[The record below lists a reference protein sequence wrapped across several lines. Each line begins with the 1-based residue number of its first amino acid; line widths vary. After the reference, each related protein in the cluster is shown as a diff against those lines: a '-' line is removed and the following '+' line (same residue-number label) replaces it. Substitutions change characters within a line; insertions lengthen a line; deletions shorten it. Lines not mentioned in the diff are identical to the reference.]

1 MSEILNGLNEQQI
14 KAVTYD
20 QGPLLVLAGPGAGK
34 TTVLTRRIA
43 YILSKSKGEHFKVL
57 ALTFTNK
64 AAKEMKERVEELVG
78 EEAKRVF
85 IGTFHSF
92 SHGLIR
98 AYGNYIGISP
108 DSVIYDKPG
117 DYIQLLIDGVRKR
130 VDNERK
136 GDVEPTILSE
146 KYRDVT
152 IIEETM
158 PDFYYTIIKLKNRSI
173 FHDDLS
179 YLRKMQPEELG
190 LIYEI
195 YSNELK
201 NASALDFPDLIL
213 YANKLLKEKP
223 FILKQVQK
231 IYKHVLIDE
240 GQDTNKSQFELITTI
255 CGDYFWN
262 LFIVADEDQLIF
274 EWNDARFEYLVSLI
288 EKYKAETIQ
297 LYESYRCPPQV
308 LKAAYRLII
317 HNKRRIE
324 TKEELLPKR
333 GETDESIM
341 VNPPFENQDDEAR
354 FVCNKIKDLNRYTDT
369 CVISR
374 NRYLRENIR
383 KELDEL
389 SIPYYMPIGQ
399 ERFLTREMN
408 LIITLMRLVF
418 NEDDKVRLYYI
429 CEYFEVAYERIM
441 ERGKEKTLLQNLI
454 DVAKKN
460 PELENITTILNVFR
474 NNKNNFKTYYEKL
487 KEVIIEINVKDEDL
501 SEDFEKHPKTSEN
514 TTKIYKEENGTMS
527 KSKSS
532 YEDLSEDIKLF
543 EETYQHYTYDR
554 KPEEKGLG
562 DFLNYMSLSP
572 KKDLRNKGVALLTG
586 HAAKGLEFDF
596 VFLISLNQGIFPDY
610 RAKGGSSALEEE
622 RRNCFMAITRTK
634 EKLFISYT
642 RFKNTR
648 YGLRQHEPSQF
659 LKEMGY

>member
-1 MSEILNGLNEQQI
+1 MSEILTGLNEQQI

-43 YILSKSKGEHFKVL
+43 YVIGKSKGEHFKVL

-64 AAKEMKERVEELVG
+64 AAKEMKEKVEDLVG

-92 SHGLIR
+92 SHELIR
-98 AYGNYIGISP
+98 AYGSYIGISP
-108 DSVIYDKPG
+108 DFVIYDKPE
-117 DYIQLLIDGVRKR
+117 DSIKLLIDGIRKR
-130 VDNERK
+130 VDNELK

-146 KYRDVT
+146 KYRDKT

-158 PDFYYTIIKLKNRSI
+158 PDFYYTIIKLKNRLI

-179 YLRKMQPEELG
+179 HVGKGQSEELG
-190 LIYEI
+190 LIFDI
-195 YSNELK
+195 YGNELK
-201 NASALDFPDLIL
+201 KASALDFPDLIL

-255 CGDYFWN
+255 CGEDFRN

-274 EWNDARFEYLVSLI
+274 EWNDARFEYLLSLKN
-288 EKYKAETIQ
+288 KYSAETIQ
-297 LYESYRCPPQV
+297 LYESYRCPHQV
-308 LKAAYRLII
+308 LKVANRLIK
-317 HNKRRIE
+317 HNRIRIE

-341 VNPPFENQDDEAR
+341 VNPPFENQDEEAR
-354 FVCNKIKDLNRYTDT
+354 FVCNKIKELNRYTNT

-374 NRYLRENIR
+374 NRYLLENIR
-383 KELDEL
+383 KRLDAL

-408 LIITLMRLVF
+408 LIITLLRLVF
-418 NEDDKVRLYYI
+418 NENDKVRLYYL

-441 ERGKEKTLLQNLI
+441 EGEKEKTLLQNLI
-454 DVAKKN
+454 DAAKTN
-460 PELENITTILNVFR
+460 PELESIISILDKFR
-474 NNKNNFKTYYEKL
+474 NDKNNFKIYYDRL
-487 KEVIIEINVKDEDL
+487 KEVIIGRNAED
-501 SEDFEKHPKTSEN
+501 
-514 TTKIYKEENGTMS
+514 
-527 KSKSS
+527 
-532 YEDLSEDIKLF
+532 EDLSEDIKLF
-543 EETYQHYTYDR
+543 EETYKSYTYDR
-554 KPEEKGLG
+554 RPEERDLG

-586 HAAKGLEFDF
+586 HAAKGLEFDY

-610 RAKGGSSALEEE
+610 RAKEGSRALEEE
-622 RRNCFMAITRTK
+622 RRNCFVAITRTK

-648 YGLRQHEPSQF
+648 YGLWQHDPSRF
-659 LKEMGY
+659 LKEMGLIK